1 MFICTLPEDCFY
13 EIFKHVSKDDTKTL
27 YNCLFVNRFL
37 CRLVI
42 PILYKDPFS
51 AVNDLKQNYCLIRIY
66 LSCLDEIEKDY
77 LQQNSIEILE
87 DSIPLFDYSKYL
99 EKFTDLILPIE
110 CWLIY
115 QLGNLNEDLVYLEY
129 NEYIN
134 QLDRKKH
141 LILQKVLFHL
151 FLRKMKNC
159 KELYIHSKL
168 FDESFCNLY
177 FFKKNISNYINLSF
191 LHLIIT
197 KKDLNDSKEG
207 LIYEIISIITK
218 NCFNIKDLK
227 ITFFSYLNSNILKN
241 SINELIQN
249 QENLINIHLI
259 NPNFFSCDVIRI
271 IDSKRHTLNSINV
284 TNSIHNINH
293 EAFKAIASCE
303 NLKRLEFN
311 NCRGLTYRNS
321 KILFKAPLRLKE
333 LILHNNGRTNL
344 FDLPLIRRL
353 GNNLIN
359 LSIDQISDISLGI
372 ISRHCLNLK
381 IFKIVLNNRN
391 LAFHSYQNFR
401 IMKIEQLTI
410 YYHRNLLDDYILK
423 ILAENLPDT
432 LYSFT
437 IEKKFSDSLF
447 TFLNNNYNCITPIG
461 LENFLNNCRVNL
473 INLNLDFYLKNKVL
487 EKILDYVEKKKSLKY
502 LGIRSCSFWLGND
515 EYGKQLL
522 NDIKVNGVEIVTIK
536 NNDLLIRDYDAYM
549 R

>member
-1 MFICTLPEDCFY
+1 MSICTLPEDCFY

-27 YNCLFVNRFL
+27 YNCLLVNRFL
-37 CRLVI
+37 CRLII

-51 AVNDLKQNYCLIRIY
+51 AVNDLKQNYYLIRIY
-66 LSCLDEIEKDY
+66 LSCLNEIEKDY

-87 DSIPLFDYSKYL
+87 VSIPLFDYAKYL
-99 EKFTDLILPIE
+99 EKFTDLTLPIE

-129 NEYIN
+129 NDYIN

-141 LILQKVLFHL
+141 LILQKILFHL

-159 KELYIHSKL
+159 KELNINSKL

-177 FFKKNISNYINLSF
+177 LFKKNSSNYINLSF
-191 LHLIIT
+191 LNLIIT

-207 LIYEIISIITK
+207 LFYEIISIITK

-227 ITFFSYLNSNILKN
+227 ITFFSYLSYLNSNILKN

-249 QENLINIHLI
+249 QENLNNIHLI
-259 NPNFFSCDVIRI
+259 NPNFFSCDVNRI
-271 IDSKRHTLNSINV
+271 IDSKKNTLNSINII
-284 TNSIHNINH
+284 NSIYNINH
-293 EAFKAIASCE
+293 ETFEVISNCK
-303 NLKRLEFN
+303 NLERLEFN

-321 KILFKAPLRLKE
+321 KILLKSPLKLKE
-333 LILHNNGRTNL
+333 LILHNNGKINL
-344 FDLPLIRRL
+344 FDLSLIRRL

-359 LSIDQISDISLGI
+359 LSIDQISYVSLRI
-372 ISRHCLNLK
+372 ISRHCFNLK
-381 IFKIVLNNRN
+381 ILKIVLND
-391 LAFHSYQNFR
+391 H
-401 IMKIEQLTI
+401 
-410 YYHRNLLDDYILK
+410 ILK

-437 IEKKFSDSLF
+437 IEKKISNSLF

-461 LENFLNNCRVNL
+461 LNNFLINCRVNL
-473 INLNLDFYLKNKVL
+473 INLNLDFYLKNNLL
-487 EKILDYVEKKKSLKY
+487 EKILYHVKKKKSLKY

-522 NDIKVNGVEIVTIK
+522 NEIKENGVEIITIK
-536 NNDLLIRDYDAYM
+536 NSDLLLRE
-549 R
+549 

>member
-27 YNCLFVNRFL
+27 YNCLLVNRFL
-37 CRLVI
+37 CRLII

-87 DSIPLFDYSKYL
+87 DSIPLFDYAKYL
-99 EKFTDLILPIE
+99 ENFTDLTLPIE

-129 NEYIN
+129 NDYIN

-141 LILQKVLFHL
+141 LLLQKILFHL

-159 KELYIHSKL
+159 KELIINSKL

-177 FFKKNISNYINLSF
+177 LFKKNSSNYINLSS
-191 LHLIIT
+191 LNLIIT

-207 LIYEIISIITK
+207 LLYDIISIITK

-249 QENLINIHLI
+249 QENLNNIHLI
-259 NPNFFSCDVIRI
+259 NPNFFSCDVNRI
-271 IDSKRHTLNSINV
+271 IDSKRNTLNSINF

-293 EAFKAIASCE
+293 ETFEVISNCK
-303 NLKRLEFN
+303 NLERLEFN

-321 KILFKAPLRLKE
+321 KILLKSSLKLKE
-333 LILHNNGRTNL
+333 LILHNNGKINL
-344 FDLPLIRRL
+344 FDLSLIRRL

-359 LSIDQISDISLGI
+359 LSIDQISYVSLRI
-372 ISRHCLNLK
+372 ISRHCFNLK
-381 IFKIVLNNRN
+381 ILKIVLSTNRN
-391 LAFHSYQNFR
+391 MPFNSYQYFK

-410 YYHRNLLDDYILK
+410 YYQHNLLLDDHILK

-437 IEKKFSDSLF
+437 IEKKFSNSLF

-461 LENFLNNCRVNL
+461 LNNFLINCRVNL
-473 INLNLDFYLKNKVL
+473 INLNLDFYLKNNLL
-487 EKILDYVEKKKSLKY
+487 EKILVHVKKKKSLKY

-515 EYGKQLL
+515 EYGNQLL
-522 NDIKVNGVEIVTIK
+522 NEIKENGVEIITIK
-536 NNDLLIRDYDAYM
+536 NSDLLLRE
-549 R
+549 